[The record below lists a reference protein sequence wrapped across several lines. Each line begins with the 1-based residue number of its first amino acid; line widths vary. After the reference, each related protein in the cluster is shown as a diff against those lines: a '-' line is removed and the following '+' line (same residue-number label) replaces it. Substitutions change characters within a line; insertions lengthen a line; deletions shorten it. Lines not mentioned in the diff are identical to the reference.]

1 MQIILKNK
9 ELVPAVNFLQSL
21 SLKASDSRHRSKFV
35 KEISKGIEDLSQS
48 EQELL
53 SEIGLLNEKGEVD
66 ETNQELVKDYNKAR
80 EDLLA
85 EEVVLDGGIHAK
97 SLENLLEILN
107 NLEIELSGIDAEIY
121 DRLLDEFEANSTEKT
136 NN

>member
-1 MQIILKNK
+1 MQITLKNK

-35 KEISKGIEDLSQS
+35 KDLSKGIEDLSQS
-48 EQELL
+48 EQDLL
-53 SEIGLLNEKGEVD
+53 SEIGLLNERGEVD
-66 ETNQELVKDYNKAR
+66 ESNQELVKEYNKVR
-80 EDLLA
+80 KDLL
-85 EEVVLDGGIHAK
+85 EEKVVFDGGIHAK
-97 SLENLLEILN
+97 SLEMLSVILI

-121 DRLLDEFEANSTEKT
+121 DRLLDEFEKNLTEKA